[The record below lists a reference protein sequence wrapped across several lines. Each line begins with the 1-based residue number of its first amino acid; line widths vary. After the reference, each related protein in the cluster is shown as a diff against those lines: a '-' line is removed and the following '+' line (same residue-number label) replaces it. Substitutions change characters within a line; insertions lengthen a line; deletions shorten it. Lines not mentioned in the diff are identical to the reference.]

1 MALTDQD
8 SATPEGAADD
18 QHETRTT
25 TDGGKTLSRGRDA
38 LARTTGPRLADFGVE
53 TGKALHPGAGRKG
66 GKKGAGEA
74 GGAAATASATAGA
87 HAGTT
92 TADEG
97 AGDGSELPMFRPGMN
112 WFVLRVASNKEDYV
126 RETLLRK
133 VQIEG
138 MEQLVGRIMV
148 PTEKTK
154 TLKAGKQR
162 ITETKLY
169 PGYVFVEM
177 RLEADGRIPQ
187 DVFFLIKE
195 TTGVGDFVGTAGRP
209 TPMGVPEVEKMLFD
223 SRPAEE
229 TPQVK
234 MEFAPGDPVTI
245 KEGPFQN
252 YEGTVEST
260 VPDKGMV
267 RVLVTIFGRQVPVEV
282 EYWQVAKAGT

>member
-1 MALTDQD
+1 MDLTNETNE
-8 SATPEGAADD
+8 ATDGGEG
-18 QHETRTT
+18 TT
-25 TDGGKTLSRGRDA
+25 VRTDGGKTLARGREA
-38 LARTTGPRLADFGVE
+38 LARMAGPKLSDFGVE
-53 TGKALHPGAGRKG
+53 TGKALESTRR
-66 GKKGAGEA
+66 GKK
-74 GGAAATASATAGA
+74 AAEPTPAPASQ
-87 HAGTT
+87 
-92 TADEG
+92 DE
-97 AGDGSELPMFRPGMN
+97 SELPMFREGFN
-112 WFVLRVASNKEDYV
+112 WFVLRVASNKQDSV
-126 RETLLRK
+126 RGTLLRK

-138 MEQLVGRIMV
+138 LERAVGRIMV

-209 TPMGVPEVEKMLFD
+209 TPMGPAEVEKMLFD
-223 SRPAEE
+223 SRPAEQ

-234 MEFAPGDPVTI
+234 MEFAAGDAVTI

-252 YEGTVEST
+252 YEGTVDST
-260 VPDKGMV
+260 VPDKGIV
-267 RVLVTIFGRQVPVEV
+267 RVLVTIFGRQVPVDV
-282 EYWQVAKAGT
+282 EYWQVAKAGS

>member
-1 MALTDQD
+1 MELTNEHTTPAGDGQAE
-8 SATPEGAADD
+8 ATTS
-18 QHETRTT
+18 TRSQ
-25 TDGGKTLSRGRDA
+25 DGGKTLARGREA
-38 LARTTGPRLADFGVE
+38 LARTGGPRLSDFGVE
-53 TGKALHPGAGRKG
+53 TSKALHPGAGRKG
-66 GKKGAGEA
+66 GKHAAERAEA
-74 GGAAATASATAGA
+74 AEAAAGA
-87 HAGTT
+87 D
-92 TADEG
+92 AD
-97 AGDGSELPMFRPGMN
+97 APMFRPGMN

-138 MEQLVGRIMV
+138 MEHLVGRIMV

-209 TPMGVPEVEKMLFD
+209 APMGKAEVEKMLFD

-234 MEFAPGDPVTI
+234 MEFAAGDAVTI

-267 RVLVTIFGRQVPVEV
+267 KVLVTIFGRQVPVEV

>member
-1 MALTDQD
+1 MDLTNETSD
-8 SATPEGAADD
+8 AGEGTPEV
-18 QHETRTT
+18 HEVRST
-25 TDGGKTLSRGRDA
+25 TDGSKTLARGREA
-38 LARTTGPRLADFGVE
+38 LARTAGPRLADFGVE

-66 GKKGAGEA
+66 GKKG
-74 GGAAATASATAGA
+74 S
-87 HAGTT
+87 
-92 TADEG
+92 DEG
-97 AGDGSELPMFRPGMN
+97 ATATATPAGDGAAGADGEELPMFRPGMN

-138 MEQLVGRIMV
+138 MERLVGRIMV

-177 RLEADGRIPQ
+177 RLENDGRIPQ

-223 SRPAEE
+223 SLPAEE

-234 MEFAPGDPVTI
+234 MEFAPGDAVTI